1 MAKLNIIIADSDE
14 EYMEA
19 LERYLGKYYRERIE
33 SVCITSQ
40 EYLIGYM
47 KKEIT
52 NIDILLVTP
61 RFLHEL
67 NLDNVNTVVLLTDGR
82 IPQEYIKFKS
92 TAKYQEAQK
101 LVRRIID
108 IYAENNPDEIYTSF
122 NDKKTKVIGVF
133 SPDGGAGKTT
143 ISIAISLRSSQRGMN
158 VFYLNLENIPS
169 TQAFLDCNSESNLS
183 DVLYFLKEKSKNLSL
198 KIEGARLEDLASG
211 IHFFAPPDSPLEMNE
226 ILENDIIE
234 LVSQLRSLNRYDSIV
249 IDMSSVIDEKN
260 LKIFEICDS
269 IICISTPD
277 KISQKKASQFIK
289 ALEMIGRLEVETL
302 QAKLKF
308 VVNKYDASC
317 ADMPENL
324 YGEGRAIAAKIP
336 NRPEIYF
343 NIGERQEISLDND
356 FGKSVNLLVSSIFG
370 ENEYGG

>member
-1 MAKLNIIIADSDE
+1 MAKLNIIVADSDE

-19 LERYLGKYYRERIE
+19 LERYFRTYYRERIE
-33 SVCITSQ
+33 SLCITSQ
-40 EYLIGYM
+40 EYLIEYM

-61 RFLHEL
+61 RFLHKL
-67 NLDNVNTVVLLTDGR
+67 NLDKVNTVVLLTDGR
-82 IPQEYIKFKS
+82 IPQEYIKFES
-92 TAKYQEAQK
+92 IAKYQEAQK

-108 IYAENNPDEIYTSF
+108 IYAENNPDEVYTSF
-122 NDKKTKVIGVF
+122 NDRKTKVIGVF

-158 VFYLNLENIPS
+158 VFYLNIENIPS
-169 TQAFLDCNSESNLS
+169 TQVFLDCNSENNLS
-183 DVLYFLKEKSKNLSL
+183 DVLYYLKEKSKNLSL

-226 ILENDIIE
+226 ILDNDISE
-234 LVSQLRSLNRYDSIV
+234 LVSQLKSLNRYDSIV
-249 IDMSSVIDEKN
+249 IDMSSVINEKN
-260 LKIFEICDS
+260 LKLFEICDS

-289 ALEMIGRLEVETL
+289 ALEMTERVELKTL
-302 QAKLKF
+302 QVKLKF

-317 ADMPENL
+317 VDMLENL
-324 YGEGRAIAAKIP
+324 YGEGKVTAAKIP

-343 NIGERQEISLDND
+343 DTGERLEISLDND
-356 FGKSVNLLVSSIFG
+356 FGESINLLVSSIFG
-370 ENEYGG
+370 ENEYGS